1 MAENINLA
9 DPNSV
14 STPTTQLS
22 RIKYFPIEMTA
33 VGLKPLTN
41 YDVFYNGQ
49 EVDAFCKPFG
59 GVLGQQLISDATGQL
74 LFQFHLGIQY
84 TQIYLVNNDGSKS
97 QSNSSS
103 LSQQNASLQL
113 VDPAGITITTYI
125 PIHLKM

>member
-1 MAENINLA
+1 MVNINLLDSSA
-9 DPNSV
+9 P
-14 STPTTQLS
+14 STPVSQLS
-22 RIKYFPIEMTA
+22 RIKYFPIEISA
-33 VGLKPLTN
+33 FGLKPKTN
-41 YDVFYNGQ
+41 YDVLYNGQ
-49 EVDAFCKPFG
+49 NVDNFCKPYG
-59 GVLGQQLISDATGQL
+59 GVLGQKLISDETGQL

-125 PIHLKM
+125 PINLKM